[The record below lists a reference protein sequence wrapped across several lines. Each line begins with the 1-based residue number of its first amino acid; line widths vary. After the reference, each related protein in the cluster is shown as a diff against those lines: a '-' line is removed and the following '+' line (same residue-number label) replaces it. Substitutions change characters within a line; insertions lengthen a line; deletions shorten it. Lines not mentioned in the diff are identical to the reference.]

1 MKSLLT
7 LALLTVA
14 HPAAAAAQDDEA
26 AAEAAPSAPHEPN
39 DDPRIIGY
47 LRVGFGGE
55 AEAEDGVLGAE
66 LDATIGFGVRFEA
79 PLHDYIVLGGL
90 FQASWW
96 EPEFFDDKSAFLD
109 FDVYIAGRFAFQAG
123 PLPMEARITLPV
135 GFTLSLPDSEIA
147 TDTGAGWNIGL
158 LFGLQMFL
166 PDSIVGFLF
175 ELGWWRHSAHHD
187 FGGANREG
195 HINQGTMSIGVIVL
209 L

>member
-1 MKSLLT
+1 MKRL
-7 LALLTVA
+7 LALALVTVA
-14 HPAAAAAQDDEA
+14 LAPAAAAAQVEEA
-26 AAEAAPSAPHEPN
+26 PPAPRHDPI

-109 FDVYIAGRFAFQAG
+109 FDLYIAGRFSFQAG

-135 GFTLSLPDSEIA
+135 GFTLSFPDSEIA
-147 TDTGAGWNIGL
+147 TDTGVGWNIGL

-175 ELGWWRHSAHHD
+175 ELGWWRHSAHHE

-195 HINQGTMSIGVIVL
+195 HINQGTMTLGVIVL